1 MNKPNEKHTKEKNN
15 ITIHKILH
23 KLLDAIKLFYEICKV
38 LKENYFFD
46 GLKKADARQHLL
58 FVAIILSCIIRESL
72 YLLYTIFIKMQYF

>member
-38 LKENYFFD
+38 LIFKFD
-46 GLKKADARQHLL
+46 NQNEFK
-58 FVAIILSCIIRESL
+58 VNL
-72 YLLYTIFIKMQYF
+72 YKNEVVV